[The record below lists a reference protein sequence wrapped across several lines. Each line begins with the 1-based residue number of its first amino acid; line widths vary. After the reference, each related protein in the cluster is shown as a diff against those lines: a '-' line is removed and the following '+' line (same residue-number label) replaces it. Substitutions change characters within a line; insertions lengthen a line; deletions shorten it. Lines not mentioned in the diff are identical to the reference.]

1 MHPDRS
7 TARSPA
13 STIIELNQP
22 IAKTS
27 SRLKSFLQQHL
38 VGTIMISTC
47 LNLGLTGGATWSIW
61 ETSQRLETNITK
73 QERQK
78 DLSSKLTYL
87 DEVLTMSARM
97 YTSTGELMWHKR
109 YTETLPV
116 FDRTWAEFIKETPP
130 SAQLDTANTNL
141 LAIEGQVFKLAKQA
155 KLKEAS
161 SLLSTLKYQQN
172 KRIYASE
179 VAATIAKIKTAG
191 ELDIKGDRQALTEAI
206 LLALIGLSLSIA
218 SGLLVAVIVKSYIRD
233 RERSQQALQ
242 TFQSDLLKL
251 NQELQQEAQMRTEQQ
266 AQISQESEVLQA
278 DIGHI
283 LDIVSSLEIGDLTV
297 AAEVNERA
305 TGLISDT
312 LNRLIESLQQIIS
325 VVASSADR
333 VVGNATE
340 LEQLAVE
347 TASQAQT
354 QTKSIQQI
362 ETLIAEVNSLSANS
376 HEQALATIDAVELAQ
391 AAVNNGQQEMG
402 AMAGGIDTLQ
412 QSTEQIIRRV
422 QSLTE
427 FVDLAAKFSK
437 DRKRVAALTRVL
449 ALNASLLST
458 RAVKEQDPT
467 QFASLANEFETIAS
481 QVNELADETN
491 HSLATLQHRTSQIQ
505 TVTSGL
511 NQDVTEIGQ
520 LVQKFTS
527 EMSKSRQAFTNI
539 QQVTDRVAIVGEQVS
554 ASSQEIVRAVSDAL
568 TAIQSIGIIAQT
580 TEHKAIV
587 TREQVQTMGNLA
599 QNLLQMVEFF
609 QLNDETRSGISKFF
623 PPTDRAPVVKNP
635 DAGSGILQPRAQLQA
650 IENK

>member
-1 MHPDRS
+1 MR
-7 TARSPA
+7 
-13 STIIELNQP
+13 
-22 IAKTS
+22 
-27 SRLKSFLQQHL
+27 
-38 VGTIMISTC
+38 
-47 LNLGLTGGATWSIW
+47 
-61 ETSQRLETNITK
+61 
-73 QERQK
+73 
-78 DLSSKLTYL
+78 
-87 DEVLTMSARM
+87 
-97 YTSTGELMWHKR
+97 
-109 YTETLPV
+109 
-116 FDRTWAEFIKETPP
+116 AE
-130 SAQLDTANTNL
+130 
-141 LAIEGQVFKLAKQA
+141 
-155 KLKEAS
+155 
-161 SLLSTLKYQQN
+161 
-172 KRIYASE
+172 
-179 VAATIAKIKTAG
+179 
-191 ELDIKGDRQALTEAI
+191 
-206 LLALIGLSLSIA
+206 
-218 SGLLVAVIVKSYIRD
+218 
-233 RERSQQALQ
+233 
-242 TFQSDLLKL
+242 
-251 NQELQQEAQMRTEQQ
+251 QQE
-266 AQISQESEVLQA
+266 QISQESEVLQA

-312 LNRLIESLQQIIS
+312 LNRLIESLQEIIS

-340 LEQLAVE
+340 LEHLAVE

-376 HEQALATIDAVELAQ
+376 HEQALATIDAVELAK
-391 AAVNNGQQEMG
+391 AAVVNGQQEMG
-402 AMAGGIDTLQ
+402 AMADGIDTLQ

-539 QQVTDRVAIVGEQVS
+539 QLVTDRVANVGEQVS
-554 ASSQEIVRAVSDAL
+554 TSSQEIVRAVSDAL

-580 TEHKAIV
+580 TEHKATV

-623 PPTDRAPVVKNP
+623 PPNHNSSVIKNP
-635 DAGSGILQPRAQLQA
+635 HIGAEILQPLAQLQA